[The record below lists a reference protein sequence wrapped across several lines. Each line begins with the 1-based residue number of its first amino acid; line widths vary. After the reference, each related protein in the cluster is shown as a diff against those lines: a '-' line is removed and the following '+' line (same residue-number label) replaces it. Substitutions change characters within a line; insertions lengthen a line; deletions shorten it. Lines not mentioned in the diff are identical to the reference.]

1 MKSITR
7 FTTHSLAACAM
18 VWSLPAHALD
28 ADGAIRSGNFGGYL
42 NEVTALL
49 KQKAAGK
56 TDAAGLEAL
65 LKDPALANAVAQRQ
79 FIAKL
84 GPDKLAAFVKADAG
98 NAAFASWVLKDTAAL
113 GEYLEAHVPVH
124 LAAREQH
131 AWTINP
137 ATLEL
142 WKKIVTADPEAKTG
156 LPMKIAIATA
166 IRPPGTGAPGAGQAK
181 TQSDPLVRYKYYKE
195 AQKAKELFPSFDK
208 LTAWDMQYVVSSGA
222 SEEDLTWG
230 RQMIN
235 TWRPDLRIN
244 ELVVNST
251 SEVWRRNSPIDFAG
265 SFKNVLTGGGKCG
278 PRSSWSV
285 FICQAFGVPAI
296 GVGQPAHACLAY
308 KTVNPMTEPQPG
320 YAWKVGYGRGWPF
333 SKLEGMGGVDFIAG
347 VQERENRE
355 AFSKVERLRWLA
367 AAVGGSEQAAVMQI
381 AHSVQEA
388 SKAAKVDLTASH
400 NADEAEKELT
410 PGAAGAAVASDAK
423 TPIKIAAGGTTI
435 EANAFSSMLAVR
447 VLNAFSG
454 GGKQVNFDKSLPSS
468 WVEYTVDVPAAGAYT
483 LQLKASAANEGQFF
497 DVIVGTD
504 APINLPIA
512 NSHGTWA
519 STVVVELKLQKGPQT
534 LKISAPTQ
542 RGVAVRQLELKAK
555 G

>member
-1 MKSITR
+1 MKTITR
-7 FTTHSLAACAM
+7 LTTSTLAACAI

-28 ADGAIRSGNFGGYL
+28 AGNAIRSGDFGGYL
-42 NEVTALL
+42 NDVTALL
-49 KQKAAGK
+49 KQKSAGK
-56 TDAAGLEAL
+56 TDAAGLDAL
-65 LKDPALANAVAQRQ
+65 LKDPALANAVNQRQ
-79 FIAKL
+79 FIARL
-84 GPDKLAAFVKADAG
+84 GPDKLGAFVKADAG
-98 NAAFASWVLKDTAAL
+98 NVEFVQWVLTSTEAM
-113 GEYLEAHVPVH
+113 GEYLEAHVPIH

-137 ATLEL
+137 ATLAL
-142 WKKIVTADPEAKTG
+142 WQKIVASDSDAKSG
-156 LPMKIAIATA
+156 IPMKIAIATA

-181 TQSDPLVRYKYYKE
+181 TQSDPLVRYKYFKD
-195 AQKAKELFPSFDK
+195 AHKAKELFPSFDK

-230 RQMIN
+230 RQMIR
-235 TWRPDLRIN
+235 TWRPDLLIN

-251 SEVWRRNSPIDFAG
+251 SEVWRRNSPIGFDNTY
-265 SFKNVLTGGGKCG
+265 KNVLTGGGKCG
-278 PRSSWSV
+278 PRSSWSI

-296 GVGQPAHACLAY
+296 GVGQPAHACVAY

-347 VQERENRE
+347 VQERENRA

-367 AAVGGSEQAAVMQI
+367 AAIGGSEQAAVMQI
-381 AHSVQEA
+381 AHSVQET
-388 SKAAKVDLTASH
+388 SKAAKTDLTASAK
-400 NADEAEKELT
+400 ADEAEKELT
-410 PGAAGAAVASDAK
+410 PGAAAAPTAVAGG
-423 TPIKIAAGGTTI
+423 PVKIEPGGSTI
-435 EANAFSSMLAVR
+435 EATAFSSMQAVR
-447 VLNAFSG
+447 VLKCFEG
-454 GGKQVNFDKSLPSS
+454 GRQVNFDKSLPSS
-468 WVEYTVDVPAAGAYT
+468 WVEYTVDVPAAGTYA
-483 LQLKASAANEGQFF
+483 LQLKAAAANDGQFF
-497 DVIVGTD
+497 DVIVGSD

-512 NSHGTWA
+512 NSNGTWA
-519 STVVVELKLQKGPQT
+519 PTVAVELKLQKGTQT